1 MSKHEKKIETA
12 ETEQTFRILQY
23 PEQIAV
29 VRLGSGAMVPEWAES
44 SSVFSITATATH
56 TTLVCAARSVP
67 KKARHVRSFTAFVA
81 HGTPDLEQPGTLVSL
96 IAPLAEIGVS
106 VVTVATFDE
115 PWLLVPQNHASAA
128 ADEWRRRG
136 FTVAP
141 ATPA

>member
-1 MSKHEKKIETA
+1 MTEHDTTENDAA
-12 ETEQTFRILQY
+12 EQDITIAQY

-67 KKARHVRSFTAFVA
+67 KKARHVRSFTAFAA
-81 HGTPDLEQPGTLVSL
+81 HGAPDLEQPGTLLSL
-96 IAPLAEIGVS
+96 IAPLAEIGIS
-106 VVTVATFDE
+106 VVPVATFDE
-115 PWLLVPQNHASAA
+115 PWLLVPQNHAGAA

-136 FTVAP
+136 FAVAP
-141 ATPA
+141 AKPA

>member
-1 MSKHEKKIETA
+1 M
-12 ETEQTFRILQY
+12 TEHDIRISQY

-67 KKARHVRSFTAFVA
+67 KKARHVRSFTAFSA
-81 HGTPDLEQPGTLVSL
+81 LGTPDLEKPGTLLSL
-96 IAPLAEIGVS
+96 IAPLAAVGIS
-106 VVTVATFDE
+106 VVPVATFDE
-115 PWLLVPQNHASAA
+115 PWLLVPQNDANAA
-128 ADEWRRRG
+128 AEEWRRQG

-141 ATPA
+141 AKPA